1 MKSEANVTAV
11 RTGEAAPAN
20 ISTAVDRPG
29 REEAEAAV
37 RTLIRWAG
45 DDPDREGLRDTP
57 RRVAASYLE
66 FFSGYE
72 ADPVE
77 ILRRTFAETDGYDE
91 IVLLRD
97 IRFESHCEHH
107 MAPIIG
113 RAHVAYLPHRRV
125 VGISKL
131 ARLVEVYARRLQ
143 IQEKMTAQ
151 IANDIN
157 DILEPE
163 GSRRDHRGGAP
174 VHDHARRAQARRG
187 DDNQPHAR
195 GLPRRRRDPART
207 ARHGRQ
213 AGGRRLAARLTA
225 RRRRRARGLRFRQR
239 PPAVI
244 EFRPILLVV
253 GLLLVTLA
261 VAMCLPAGVDAAH
274 ANPDWQVF
282 ATAAAIT
289 MFTGLALVLSC
300 RTERFRLNLRQ
311 AFVMTTLSWL
321 TITLFAAL
329 PFIFSNL
336 NLSITDSIFE
346 AMSGITTTGSTV
358 IVGLDTAPPG
368 IHLWRGLLQ
377 WLGGLGIIVM
387 AISLMPMLGVGGMQM
402 FRAEAFET
410 GEKTLPR
417 AAQISAALSLI
428 YAALTVIWTLLLY
441 AAGMTWLEAV
451 VHAMTTIA
459 TGGFSTRDASI
470 GGFANPAIDLIIFV
484 GMLTGSLPFMLYLRT
499 LQGERT
505 VLLRDSQVRWFFA
518 IVAVAAAVATVFIW
532 FGIGLTLP
540 ESLRY
545 GAFNVVSVMTGTGY
559 VTSDFWQW
567 GAFAGPMFF
576 FIMFIGG
583 CTGSTTCGIKI
594 FRFQVL
600 YAAAQQSVPPSLP
613 AARGVRSVL

>member
-1 MKSEANVTAV
+1 M
-11 RTGEAAPAN
+11 
-20 ISTAVDRPG
+20 
-29 REEAEAAV
+29 
-37 RTLIRWAG
+37 
-45 DDPDREGLRDTP
+45 
-57 RRVAASYLE
+57 
-66 FFSGYE
+66 
-72 ADPVE
+72 
-77 ILRRTFAETDGYDE
+77 
-91 IVLLRD
+91 
-97 IRFESHCEHH
+97 
-107 MAPIIG
+107 
-113 RAHVAYLPHRRV
+113 
-125 VGISKL
+125 
-131 ARLVEVYARRLQ
+131 
-143 IQEKMTAQ
+143 
-151 IANDIN
+151 
-157 DILEPE
+157 
-163 GSRRDHRGGAP
+163 
-174 VHDHARRAQARRG
+174 
-187 DDNQPHAR
+187 
-195 GLPRRRRDPART
+195 
-207 ARHGRQ
+207 
-213 AGGRRLAARLTA
+213 
-225 RRRRRARGLRFRQR
+225 
-239 PPAVI
+239 I
-244 EFRPILLVV
+244 EFRPILFVV

-261 VAMCLPAGVDAAH
+261 AAMCLPAAVDAAY

-282 ATAAAIT
+282 ATAAAVT

-311 AFVMTTLSWL
+311 AFVMTALSWL

-329 PFIFSNL
+329 PFTFSNL
-336 NLSITDSIFE
+336 DLSITDSIFE

-441 AAGMTWLEAV
+441 VAGMTWLEAV

-470 GGFANPAIDLIIFV
+470 GGFANPAIDLIIFL

-499 LQGERT
+499 LQGERS
-505 VLLRDSQVRWFFA
+505 VLLRDTQVRWFFS
-518 IVAVAAAVATVFIW
+518 IVAAAAAVATIFIW

-567 GAFAGPMFF
+567 GAFAGPLFL

-600 YAAAQQSVPPSLP
+600 YAAANNQFRHLYQPHGVFVPYYNHRPIP
-613 AARGVRSVL
+613 EAVIASVLSFFFVFGVCFAVLAVALGMLGLDTISAISGAATAICNVGPALGPIAGPAGTFQQFPDPAKWLLSAGMLLGRLELFTVLVLLSPSFWRG